1 MSGQAGVAM
10 SLSGFLQLG
19 ASTVIFLIAATIA
32 KHWAMAPSLGKLLL
46 TLALYSAGNL
56 IMLRL
61 VREFGM
67 ASAFSL
73 SAVIQLVAV
82 NVIALAWFGEKLNV
96 FQSGGLVLAVVA
108 VALITFGPA
117 LAGR

>member
-1 MSGQAGVAM
+1 M
-10 SLSGFLQLG
+10 SLSGLFQLG
-19 ASTVIFLIAATIA
+19 LSTAIFLIAAMVA
-32 KHWAMAPSLGKLLL
+32 KSWALSPSAGKLVL

-56 IMLRL
+56 VMLRL

-82 NVIALAWFGEKLNV
+82 NVIAIAWFGEQLSLL
-96 FQSGGLVLAVVA
+96 QSAGIVLAIVA
-108 VALITFGPA
+108 VGMMTIGP
-117 LAGR
+117 LLTSS